1 MYWAVVFRCPPLP
14 LQHEDVV
21 LDALRSLEK
30 RMEKRMEAM
39 EKRMEKRMEAMENRM
54 EAMEEKIGT

>member
-1 MYWAVVFRCPPLP
+1 MYWAVVFRCPP

-30 RMEKRMEAM
+30 RMEAM
-39 EKRMEKRMEAMENRM
+39 EKRM
-54 EAMEEKIGT
+54 EAMEEKIGTIEKSVSHLKKLNTMKC